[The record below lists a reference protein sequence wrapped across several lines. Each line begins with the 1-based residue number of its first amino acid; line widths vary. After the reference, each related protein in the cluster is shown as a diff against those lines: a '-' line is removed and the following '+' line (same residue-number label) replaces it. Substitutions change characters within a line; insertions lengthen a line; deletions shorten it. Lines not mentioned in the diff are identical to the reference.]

1 MNDTSPTILSVEDTM
16 ENRILV
22 RRILESQGY
31 KVIDA
36 VNALEGIKT
45 AVEIK
50 PDLILM
56 DINLPDL
63 DGFTAVTRIRSFPQL
78 TTVPIIALT
87 ARNVMDDRDRAKAIG
102 CDAYLNK
109 PIDVEELIKA
119 VAQYLTTRH
128 KPEAAATKREYY
140 LQEQSLTLISE
151 LERKNAD
158 LEAANANLKAAY
170 DRLKHFEEA
179 KSNFISVASHEL
191 RTPLTVIHSYNQM
204 LQMLPSINNDETAK
218 ELLAGVARGAARLKE
233 IMDDMVSVI
242 RIEMANKDF
251 KFEPVSVRNII
262 NTVETEQSSVA
273 ASRQITLET
282 DIARDLPII
291 NGDIGQLRSALTRIV
306 GNAIKYTP
314 DGGRITISARLL
326 AKTNGQDQ
334 AFVQIVVSDT
344 GVGIAL
350 DKQKLIFEK
359 FSTAENVALHST
371 SKTQFM
377 GGGAGL
383 GLTIARGVIESHNGR
398 IWVESSGYDPEN
410 LPGSKFF
417 IILPAQ

>member
-31 KVIDA
+31 QVIDA
-36 VNALEGIKT
+36 VNALEGIKK

-109 PIDVEELIKA
+109 PIDVEELIKS

-218 ELLAGVARGAARLKE
+218 ELLAGVARGTARLKE

-251 KFEPVSVRNII
+251 KFEPVSIRNII
-262 NTVETEQSSVA
+262 NTVETEQSPVA

-334 AFVQIVVSDT
+334 AFVQIVVADT

>member
-1 MNDTSPTILSVEDTM
+1 MSTSTTILNVEDTH

-31 KVIDA
+31 QVVDA
-36 VNALEGIKT
+36 VSALEGIKK
-45 AVEIK
+45 AVEIR

-63 DGFTAVTRIRSFPQL
+63 DGFTAVTRIRSFAQL

-87 ARNVMDDRDRAKAIG
+87 ARNVLDDRERAKAIG
-102 CDAYLNK
+102 CDDYLSK
-109 PIDVEELIKA
+109 PFDFEELIA
-119 VAQYLTTRH
+119 SVAKYIAAGH
-128 KPEAAATKREYY
+128 KPEAPATKREHY
-140 LQEQSLTLISE
+140 LKEQNVGLIEE
-151 LERKNAD
+151 LERKLND
-158 LEAANANLKAAY
+158 LKVAY
-170 DRLKHFEEA
+170 ERLKHFEEA

-191 RTPLTVIHSYNQM
+191 RTPLTVIHSYTQM
-204 LQMLPSINNDETAK
+204 LQMLPAINGDETAK
-218 ELLAGVARGAARLKE
+218 ELLAGVARGAARLKD

-242 RIEMANKDF
+242 RMELANKDL
-251 KFEPVSVRNII
+251 KFAPVSVRSILNS
-262 NTVETEQSSVA
+262 VETEQNRA
-273 ASRQITLET
+273 AAGRNLTIET
-282 DIARDLPII
+282 DIAKDLPII
-291 NGDIGQLRSALTRIV
+291 NGDTNQLHSALSRIV
-306 GNAIKYTP
+306 SNAIKYTP
-314 DGGRITISARLL
+314 DGGRISISARLL
-326 AKTNGQDQ
+326 PKTAAEDQ
-334 AFVQIVVSDT
+334 AFVQIIVTDT

-398 IWVESSGYDPEN
+398 IWVESSGYDPET

>member
-1 MNDTSPTILSVEDTM
+1 M
-16 ENRILV
+16 
-22 RRILESQGY
+22 LESQGY
-31 KVIDA
+31 QVVDA

-45 AVEIK
+45 AVEIR

-63 DGFTAVTRIRSFPQL
+63 DGFTAVTRIRGVVQL
-78 TTVPIIALT
+78 ASVPIIALT
-87 ARNVMDDRDRAKAIG
+87 ARTGSDVRERAKAIG

-109 PIDVEELIKA
+109 PIDFEELITS
-119 VAQYLTTRH
+119 VARYLNAGH
-128 KPEAAATKREYY
+128 KPAAPATKREHY
-140 LQEQSLTLISE
+140 LQEQNLTLIEE
-151 LERKNAD
+151 LERKFTD
-158 LEAANANLKAAY
+158 LSTAY
-170 DRLKHFEEA
+170 DRLKHLEEA

-191 RTPLTVIHSYNQM
+191 RTPLTVIHSYTQM
-204 LQMLPSINNDETAK
+204 LQMLPAVNSDETAK
-218 ELLAGVARGAARLKE
+218 ELLAGVAKGAARLKE

-242 RIEMANKDF
+242 RIELANKDF
-251 KFEPVSVRNII
+251 KFTPVSVKDIIKAIEAEQFPIATARNITI
-262 NTVETEQSSVA
+262 VTELA
-273 ASRQITLET
+273 K
-282 DIARDLPII
+282 DLPIV
-291 NGDIGQLRSALTRIV
+291 NGDVDQLHSALTRIV

-314 DGGRITISARLL
+314 DGGRITISVRLL
-326 AKTNGQDQ
+326 AKTTVEDQ
-334 AFVQIVVSDT
+334 TFVQIVVADT

-350 DKQKLIFEK
+350 EKQKLIFES

-398 IWVESSGYDPEN
+398 IWVESSGYDSEK